1 MHTTVLIGQ
10 LVKFTARSQEALK
23 QEFDIGNLTS
33 LPLISARACVS
44 FIGLVYA

>member
-33 LPLISARACVS
+33 LISERACVS
-44 FIGLVYA
+44 FIGLVYV